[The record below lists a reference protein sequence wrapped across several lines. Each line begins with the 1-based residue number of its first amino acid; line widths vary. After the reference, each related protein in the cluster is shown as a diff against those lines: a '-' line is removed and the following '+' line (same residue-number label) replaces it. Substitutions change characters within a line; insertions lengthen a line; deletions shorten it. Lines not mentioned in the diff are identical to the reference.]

1 MTAFHNGREA
11 KEFLI
16 SEIIVEA
23 QRDNVLLSE
32 VEHIMLY
39 FTESGWTL
47 PDIMKVS
54 GDFDRE
60 YDQDK
65 YEQKIA
71 ETCYE
76 RQQASSQGFP

>member
-1 MTAFHNGREA
+1 
-11 KEFLI
+11 
-16 SEIIVEA
+16 
-23 QRDNVLLSE
+23 
-32 VEHIMLY
+32 MLY

-54 GDFDRE
+54 VDFDRE

-71 ETCYE
+71 KLVTNATGAFARVPVTITTDGGPQSAFFNEKTTTL
-76 RQQASSQGFP
+76 R